1 MDDWLSKVLTDITNR
16 YTISNEKV
24 KILLDRLLKL
34 FTEKDMKVKQ
44 LKKGNEKNDRIRTTN

>member
-16 YTISNEKV
+16 YTIGNEKV

-34 FTEKDMKVKQ
+34 FTEKDIKVKQ
-44 LKKGNEKNDRIRTTN
+44 LKKGDTTNDRFNTTN